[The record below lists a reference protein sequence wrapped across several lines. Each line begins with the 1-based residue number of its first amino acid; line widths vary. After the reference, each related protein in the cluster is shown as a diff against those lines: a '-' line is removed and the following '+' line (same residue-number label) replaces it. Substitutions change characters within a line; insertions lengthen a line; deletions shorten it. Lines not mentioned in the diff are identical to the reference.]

1 MTNKLNEIHKTLEN
15 YIDLGKS
22 NSSASLPA
30 NIQASVSA
38 VKVELLDNGKEEFIK
53 ESLKYFAAAENEYI
67 KLTKTEKNKIFKIIE
82 DNYEI
87 KFSKAIQ
94 ILQKTRDDI
103 EKFNEFNSKEFNS
116 LNSINVTRRGN
127 SDSISTEEID
137 NIFKK
142 KLEKSAKFN
151 EHKDLILNVKNFP
164 YTSLGR
170 VYQNCFKESKWKQI
184 ILDLNQIFKFIEE
197 NKEKLQKA
205 TTPLQDLVEKLVG
218 QKKVNIVDFYSDE
231 NVNQHL
237 SEVSIDDI
245 KNELKDYK
253 DKDIEIE

>member
-1 MTNKLNEIHKTLEN
+1 MEKRI
-15 YIDLGKS
+15 
-22 NSSASLPA
+22 
-30 NIQASVSA
+30 
-38 VKVELLDNGKEEFIK
+38 IK

-67 KLTKTEKNKIFKIIE
+67 KLTKPEKNKIFKIIA

-103 EKFNEFNSKEFNS
+103 EKFKEFNSKEFNS
-116 LNSINVTRRGN
+116 LKTINAKTRGS

-151 EHKDLILNVKNFP
+151 VHKDLILSVENFP
-164 YTSLGR
+164 YASMGR
-170 VYQNCFKESKWKQI
+170 IYKKSFEENKWKQI
-184 ILDLNQIFKFIEE
+184 ILDLNEIFKFIEE

-253 DKDIEIE
+253 DKEIEI